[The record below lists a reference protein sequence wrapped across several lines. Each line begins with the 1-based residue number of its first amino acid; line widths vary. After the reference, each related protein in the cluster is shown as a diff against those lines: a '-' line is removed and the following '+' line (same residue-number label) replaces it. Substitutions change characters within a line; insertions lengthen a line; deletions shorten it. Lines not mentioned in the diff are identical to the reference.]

1 MGTDVSIVFRGIDE
15 LTGAVN
21 NIRNSNRGLNKDLE
35 ESSRKLQD
43 YRKRQEEISKQ
54 MAKTQTSLYD
64 AKKAVE
70 AAKKAYAELNDETS
84 REYLEKA
91 QQAQNDLTATLREQ
105 QAAAKDTEKAIRN
118 LHEQQRKMENQ
129 GSGGGGSG
137 GGGEPDGGGDGGS
150 ASTLGQLAK
159 AGLAQMVGQSLSQAA
174 NAYIGSA
181 YGSNAGTMFSGALS
195 GVASGAA
202 LGSIIPGLGTA
213 IGAAVGGLT
222 GLANGATQVFG
233 ERDEAFKAYVQ
244 AQTEAQL
251 AQRDS
256 DLQSGSA
263 IAAGREKDL
272 ISFSTLFKDRGTA
285 EDYLK
290 DLVTMA
296 NTTPF
301 LYDDLTAMSKTLATY
316 GYGAEGILPV
326 LQTVGDAGAALG
338 MATTDMNMVATAL
351 GRMKSSN
358 KTSLE
363 YLNILNDRG
372 IGAVG
377 MLADAYGVDQGTMY
391 DMISKGKV
399 AGQDAVSIILEALT
413 ESFSGSM
420 EEQSKTFSGL
430 KSTLEGMEQE
440 LQNAYGEGYNAER
453 NKGVK
458 DQIDWLSGAS
468 GEAQEEA
475 NQAIGAWQAS
485 LENAKEKYVRDAVD
499 EAMESTDYQKA
510 KAAGDAAEM
519 GRIIMAAKVRGM
531 DEYNAEEGRDEELAQ
546 VLSLAETIRGDA
558 ASNDAYWD
566 AGYTKGQQYSRGL
579 GAGIAESA
587 EEIRWKLSAGADVI
601 VGASAEDGDLW
612 ISNGMDY
619 TTMSDAEYRE
629 WVRNGGDPSTMHKLG
644 SAYAFGLPR
653 VPRDNFPAV
662 LHEGER
668 VLTAQ
673 QARAQNGGGAG
684 GVTVTV
690 TGNSFV
696 GTGEEMADQL
706 MRVITAKVRR
716 AGLLAEPG

>member
-137 GGGEPDGGGDGGS
+137 GRSGSGGGGGGPDTGGDGGS

-159 AGLAQMVGQSLSQAA
+159 AGLTQMVGQSLSQIA
-174 NAYIGSA
+174 NAYVGSA

-377 MLADAYGVDQGTMY
+377 MLSDAYGVDQGTMY

-499 EAMESTDYQKA
+499 AAMGSSEYQRA
-510 KAAGDAAEM
+510 KARGDAADM
-519 GRIIMAAKVRGM
+519 GRIIMEAKVQGM
-531 DEYNAEEGRDEELAQ
+531 NEYNAKEGRDEELAQ
-546 VLSLAETIRGDA
+546 VLSLAETIRGDTA
-558 ASNDAYWD
+558 TNDAYWD
-566 AGYTKGQQYSRGL
+566 AGYIKGQQYTKGFSKGLMEVLNTPIDELVFGPKPTGFEDRGTGSTGL
-579 GAGIAESA
+579 SGGGFGGGSSAAG
-587 EEIRWKLSAGADVI
+587 R
-601 VGASAEDGDLW
+601 
-612 ISNGMDY
+612 
-619 TTMSDAEYRE
+619 
-629 WVRNGGDPSTMHKLG
+629 
-644 SAYAFGLPR
+644 YAWGLPR
-653 VPRDNFPAV
+653 VPHDNFPAV

-673 QARAQNGGGAG
+673 QARAQDGGGAG

-706 MRVITAKVRR
+706 MRVIAAKVRR